1 MEQTNRT
8 TTYRR
13 PATDEAREKANAYRR
28 RYRQENPERV
38 KRWRNDYIMRK
49 AARLMAE
56 QAADRGDDLDDGQVT
71 GPVTDGR

>member
-1 MEQTNRT
+1 MEQARK

-38 KRWRNDYIMRK
+38 KRWRDDYIMRR

-56 QAADRGDDLDDGQVT
+56 QAAAAASGDGGQLMGGDSDD
-71 GPVTDGR
+71 